1 MTKKKNSYIKLV
13 MGNFIET
20 FPSGIRADIMSS
32 LYTSLFE
39 KEGNLKF
46 FKINKN
52 SFLFPELKCLIAK
65 SLYKIKRS
73 LINVIKKTISLLLF

>member
-1 MTKKKNSYIKLV
+1 
-13 MGNFIET
+13 MGNFIKT

-32 LYTSLFE
+32 LSTSLFE

-46 FKINKN
+46 FKVNKN
-52 SFLFPELKCLIAK
+52 PSLFPELKGLIAE

-73 LINVIKKTISLLLF
+73 VINVIKKTISLLLF